1 MERKTKINAEEGKQ
15 DLVIARVNNLHHTE
29 PLIWSKVSHQSAQ
42 SEPPKKGGQIAEF
55 RAN

>member
-1 MERKTKINAEEGKQ
+1 M
-15 DLVIARVNNLHHTE
+15 NNLHHTE

-42 SEPPKKGGQIAEF
+42 SEPPKKGGQIAGF

>member
-1 MERKTKINAEEGKQ
+1 LVTSAKGVFYSM
-15 DLVIARVNNLHHTE
+15 DLSKVNNLHHTE

-42 SEPPKKGGQIAEF
+42 SEPPKKGGQIAGF